1 MSYGEHLSDHS
12 QWGEQKIILD
22 FFGDYVGRFLDL
34 GAFDGIGGSNSRG
47 LTDRHWSGVCV
58 EASPFTFQRLVSNH
72 AGNPKVENEMPALMR
87 LMAKDM
93 MGKNGLA
100 AIREM
105 LDRSHG
111 KPKQV
116 ADVTTKGES
125 INTGLLALPVEKQ
138 AEILRLI
145 NGDDPK

>member
-1 MSYGEHLSDHS
+1 MPGGYKQIGPSDNPKPFEPGTS
-12 QWGEQKIILD
+12 GNPK
-22 FFGDYVGRFLDL
+22 GRPVRVFSAIAKEFKER
-34 GAFDGIGGSNSRG
+34 GIEKATESVVREAFEYLMALPVAELIDM
-47 LTDRHWSGVCV
+47 
-58 EASPFTFQRLVSNH
+58 

-116 ADVTTKGES
+116 ADITTAGES
-125 INTGLLALPVEKQ
+125 ITGLLALPVEKQ

-145 NGDDPK
+145 NGNDAK